1 MADQEIIRK
10 LQKQNENLRE
20 KLIHARNF
28 IDMLSYGGMTKEGI
42 SEDQKIIIRCKFNMY
57 LSVNDMDE
65 VVNVLDTVYHTQ
77 ERELNFDSLQNL

>member
-28 IDMLSYGGMTKEGI
+28 IDMLSYGGMTKEGN
-42 SEDQKIIIRCKFNMY
+42 EDEKIIVRCKFNMY
-57 LSVNDMDE
+57 LSVNDIDE
-65 VVNVLDTVYHTQ
+65 VVNVLDKVYHTQ